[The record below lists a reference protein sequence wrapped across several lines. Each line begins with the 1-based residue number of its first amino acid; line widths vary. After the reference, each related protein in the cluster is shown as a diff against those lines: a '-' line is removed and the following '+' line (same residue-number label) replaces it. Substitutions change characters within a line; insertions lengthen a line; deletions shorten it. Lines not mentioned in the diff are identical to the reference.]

1 MSIKTHH
8 QTPPRWQGLIHITPP
23 LPGAA
28 PLSASAVQRMHSV
41 FGPLVLRPLGSADAA
56 AYQAF
61 LDTLSEEDR
70 CFRRFGLPPAALRPV
85 TLLAM
90 RTGRK
95 ECGQVLGE
103 LQLGVDRAGVAAAF
117 ALAVRPEL
125 RGRGLG
131 RILMTRVLDDCR
143 AAGVVL
149 VRGASLGANAG
160 MHELARACG
169 FQLLRAADGSVELAM
184 LLRPREVG

>member
-8 QTPPRWQGLIHITPP
+8 QTPPRGPGLIHITPA
-23 LPGAA
+23 LPTVA

-41 FGPLVLRPLGSADAA
+41 FGPLVLRPAASADGAA
-56 AYQAF
+56 HQAF
-61 LDTLSEEDR
+61 LDALSEQDR
-70 CFRRFGLPPAALRPV
+70 CFRRFGLPPVALRPV

-117 ALAVRPEL
+117 AVAVRPEL

-143 AAGVVL
+143 AGGVVL
-149 VRGASLGANAG
+149 VRGAALGTNVR
-160 MHELARACG
+160 MHGLARACG

-184 LLRPREVG
+184 LLRPHEVG